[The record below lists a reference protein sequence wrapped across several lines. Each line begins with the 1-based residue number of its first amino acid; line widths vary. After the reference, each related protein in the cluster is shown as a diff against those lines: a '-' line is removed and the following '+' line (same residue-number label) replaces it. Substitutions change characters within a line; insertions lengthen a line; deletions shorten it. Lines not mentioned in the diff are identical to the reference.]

1 MASEDPAE
9 SRPTDVP
16 ADAIYASEAEGS
28 QYRSTAFIPTPY
40 SELEIAPETESF
52 PDPGHEDTDRYR
64 KLDLPKAPKLKHVLG
79 PSAIMLGASLGSGE
93 TLFWPFIVS
102 EHGWVLYWAFV
113 VGVFT
118 QFFIN
123 TEIQRWT
130 LATGESVFRAFERVG
145 RVWPW
150 FFLLAGFVSLGW
162 PGWAAS
168 AAQVAAVGLGLSEG
182 SVAVAGFVVPA
193 WKIISIALLL
203 IIYASYNLSSVMYRG
218 VETAQTTLVILAVIL
233 TLVLVAVIGSST
245 GILEVPETPALVG
258 SLPEGMDLAV
268 FMGALAYAGAG
279 GYLNL
284 SQSLW
289 VREKGYGMSIFQ
301 GRVRNPFM
309 GEDPEP
315 VHRSGFAFPPSIQNL
330 ERWRAWWR
338 LAQLEHLL
346 TFVLGLLVVATA
358 MMTVPGPFDV
368 AGATDAVSMWLQGI
382 VPQLGDVGRIL
393 IYLVLFISLFTTEY
407 AIVES
412 FVRNSSDI
420 VYESFGRA
428 AGWSLS
434 KVFYGLL
441 TLFIGWGILIIAL
454 PFEHPFGLLV
464 RAAAMSGVMMWP
476 YNALTVT
483 VNTTRL
489 PEHLQPGWIRIAVMW
504 WATGFFGFF
513 STLLIGET
521 LLNFGLD
528 AFAVGL
534 GQGSIGLGGFLLWG
548 VFIVVQILTMVVS
561 ARGKLEARRTVP
573 GTHRV
578 KSLLH

>member
-1 MASEDPAE
+1 MSRADQDASIPEQVPAE
-9 SRPTDVP
+9 
-16 ADAIYASEAEGS
+16 AIYASEAEGDR
-28 QYRSTAFIPTPY
+28 YRSTAFIPTPY
-40 SELEIAPETESF
+40 SELEIAPETDSF
-52 PDPGHEDTDRYR
+52 PDRGHEDGDGYR
-64 KLDLPKAPKLKHVLG
+64 TLDLPKAPKLKHVLG

-102 EHGWVLYWAFV
+102 EAGWVLYWAFV
-113 VGVFT
+113 VGVVT

-145 RVWPW
+145 RAWPW

-168 AAQVAAVGLGLSEG
+168 AAQVAAVGLGFGESTVG
-182 SVAVAGFVVPA
+182 VAGFVVPA

-203 IIYASYNLSSVMYRG
+203 VIYASYNLSSVMYRA
-218 VETAQTTLVILAVIL
+218 VETAQMGLVILAIVL
-233 TLVLVAVIGSST
+233 TLLLVAAVGSYT
-245 GILEVPETPALVG
+245 GVFAVPESPALVG
-258 SLPEGMDLAV
+258 ALPEGMDLAV
-268 FMGALAYAGAG
+268 FLGALAYAGAG

-289 VREKGYGMSIFQ
+289 VREKGYGMSVFQ
-301 GRVRNPFM
+301 GRVQNPFM

-315 VHRSGFAFPPSIQNL
+315 VHRSGFAFPPSVTNL

-346 TFVLGLLVVATA
+346 TFVVGLLVVATA

-368 AGATDAVSMWLQGI
+368 GGATDAVSMWLQGI
-382 VPQLGDVGRIL
+382 VPQLGDFGRIL
-393 IYLVLFISLFTTEY
+393 VYLVLFISLFTTEY

-420 VYESFGRA
+420 VYEAVGRA

-464 RAAAMSGVMMWP
+464 RAAALSGIMMWP
-476 YNALTVT
+476 YNALTT
-483 VNTTRL
+483 IINTTRL

-513 STLLIGET
+513 STLLIGNT
-521 LLNFGLD
+521 LVGFGLD

-534 GQGSIGLGGFLLWG
+534 GQGFIGIGGFLLWG
-548 VFIVVQILTMVVS
+548 VFVLVQALTMVVS
-561 ARGKLEARRTVP
+561 ARGKLDARKTVP

-578 KSLLH
+578 TTLFH